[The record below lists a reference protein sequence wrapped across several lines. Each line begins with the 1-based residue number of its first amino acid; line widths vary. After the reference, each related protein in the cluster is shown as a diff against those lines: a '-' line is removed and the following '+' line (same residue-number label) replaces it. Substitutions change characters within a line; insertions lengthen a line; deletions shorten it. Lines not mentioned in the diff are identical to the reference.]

1 MLTLSL
7 VTAVSPQSKNLVTEV
22 SFAVSINLVTEVSFE
37 LSMNLV
43 TVVSLLMLSMNFVT
57 ARSFTRKSERA
68 AYKNFVTVTSFASRN
83 LVTAVSLSIKNL
95 VTVVSM
101 NFVTV
106 MSLDSRN
113 LAEEVPRN

>member
-1 MLTLSL
+1 MMLSSSRSL
-7 VTAVSPQSKNLVTEV
+7 INYFTASSFRRKLVVADSKNL
-22 SFAVSINLVTEVSFE
+22 L
-37 LSMNLV
+37 
-43 TVVSLLMLSMNFVT
+43 TVRPDS
-57 ARSFTRKSERA
+57 
-68 AYKNFVTVTSFASRN
+68 SRN